1 MTRLTRLQN
10 KFFDATR
17 SKKASEAARQ
27 PGTATD
33 LSALDGQKYALVV
46 TFKRNGEPVPTPVW
60 SGVADGK
67 LYFRTES
74 DTAKVRRIRND
85 PHVRVGPCNS
95 SGKPRGPLAEGR
107 ARVVAPEEEEHA
119 EAAVQSNFGKG
130 RQVYERM
137 GERMGVKA
145 VYVEVTPA

>member
-1 MTRLTRLQN
+1 MTRLTRLQY
-10 KFFDATR
+10 KLFDATR
-17 SKKASEAARQ
+17 SRKAGEAAKQ
-27 PGTATD
+27 PGTAQD
-33 LSALDGQKYALVV
+33 LSALEGQKHALVV
-46 TFKRNGEPVPTPVW
+46 TFKRDGTPVPTPVW

-67 LYFRTES
+67 LFFRTES
-74 DTAKVRRIRND
+74 DTAKVKRVRND

-95 SGKPRGPLAEGR
+95 SGKPRGPLTEGR

-137 GERMGVKA
+137 GERMGVKV
-145 VYVEVTPA
+145 VYIEVTPK